1 MHRCMLIFRKRRQSE
16 TYLDTSNR
24 PHPTLLSGRLS
35 VILCPRLCSQLEWGQ
50 GRLVVINLAKSMQ
63 KTRFQERRSSCV
75 PGALQHRP
83 AEKWTRLDLTY
94 SSSNNSTI
102 VTEARHDNR
111 FHRLLL
117 RDRQIYSQLGASTDG
132 IVHRKQDS
140 KPRYILE
147 KVEDLKSLNVA
158 HYTAEHK
165 VCIIFAW
172 GLGNIKSIGQCW
184 FSPSRQFINPFFWRS
199 FTADVAYY
207 IVR

>member
-94 SSSNNSTI
+94 SSSSNSTI

-132 IVHRKQDS
+132 IIHRKQDS
-140 KPRYILE
+140 KPRY
-147 KVEDLKSLNVA
+147 VHPGKSWGFKKFKCCALHGWA
-158 HYTAEHK
+158 QSLHYFCMGFRQHQIYWTML
-165 VCIIFAW
+165 IFA
-172 GLGNIKSIGQCW
+172 I
-184 FSPSRQFINPFFWRS
+184 
-199 FTADVAYY
+199 
-207 IVR
+207 